1 MPHGWPG
8 LSAGDSES
16 GGGDSDSESE
26 SESLFG
32 SLPATALVLPVCQWQ
47 PLYFVVV
54 ISSLDPGPRRACG
67 ATGQWGLLLRDLGSA
82 LREFGMSAELM
93 QMLRE
98 QREQNTEMLGQMRT
112 QGKQLRDLSSQ
123 LQAQGAQ
130 LQAQGAQ
137 LLEMKEQLLEVKEQ
151 LLELKGGRAL
161 QTLGERA
168 AAPLPAAASSDAP
181 APARRALAA
190 AARAAGGGGGGSG
203 GGSGADGASNGSSP
217 PSPVVAVGQASP
229 AGSARLRAAFAAA
242 PPPAPALA
250 IALGTD
256 SRALPALV
264 QVALLAHRLRT
275 PTRVQDFDYVPV
287 NFAESTVLPDARK
300 GFSVF
305 LVASLDAEVGRLA
318 HELRSAA
325 SRGNLGCISLPL
337 ASLPASLVLTIDG
350 VLEREGGGGGGA
362 PIVWHATVSP
372 AAPMLFSAFE
382 AAFCGWAGALPCRV
396 KAGGERPEEASGDEG
411 EALDL
416 TCLSARSAA
425 YAASKLAAHAAAL
438 RC

>member
-1 MPHGWPG
+1 
-8 LSAGDSES
+8 
-16 GGGDSDSESE
+16 
-26 SESLFG
+26 
-32 SLPATALVLPVCQWQ
+32 
-47 PLYFVVV
+47 
-54 ISSLDPGPRRACG
+54 
-67 ATGQWGLLLRDLGSA
+67 
-82 LREFGMSAELM
+82 MSAELM

-112 QGKQLRDLSSQ
+112 QGEQLRDLSSQ

-137 LLEMKEQLLEVKEQ
+137 LQAQGAQLQAQGAQLLEVKEQ

-217 PSPVVAVGQASP
+217 PSPVAVGQASP

-256 SRALPALV
+256 SRALPAPV

-350 VLEREGGGGGGA
+350 VLEREGGGGGSA

-382 AAFCGWAGALPCRV
+382 AAFCGWAGALPCWV

-438 RC
+438 GSAAAALPAGGSPG